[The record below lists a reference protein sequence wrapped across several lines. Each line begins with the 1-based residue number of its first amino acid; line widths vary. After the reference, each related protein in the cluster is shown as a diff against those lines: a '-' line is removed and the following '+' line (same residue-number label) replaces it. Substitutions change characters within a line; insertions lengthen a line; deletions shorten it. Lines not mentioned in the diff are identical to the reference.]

1 MLKADCSSF
10 KVIKVKLPVQTSTVG
25 VGEDSSSG
33 VVVELVSQIEE
44 AGQSS
49 CGSTRT
55 GKGVITGFILCQ
67 QRSLCFW
74 MQSEVNL

>member
-1 MLKADCSSF
+1 MLTLASDYSSF
-10 KVIKVKLPVQTSTVG
+10 KVIFSSEFFSVDKLGVRTSTVG
-25 VGEDSSSG
+25 VGQDSSSG
-33 VVVELVSQIEE
+33 VIMELVGQIEE

-67 QRSLCFW
+67 
-74 MQSEVNL
+74 